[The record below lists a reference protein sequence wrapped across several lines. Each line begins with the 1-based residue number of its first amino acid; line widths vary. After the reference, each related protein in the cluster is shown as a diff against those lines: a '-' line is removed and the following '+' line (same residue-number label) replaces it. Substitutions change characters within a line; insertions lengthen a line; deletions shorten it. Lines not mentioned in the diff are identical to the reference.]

1 MNKVWIVHSNRYED
15 DYEDEKIVN
24 AYSLEKVAIAKVE
37 QLWNSFVLE
46 NNIDSWCEETE
57 KWHYWEWWDHCRYA
71 VFYEEINVLDYL
83 DEIQWA

>member
-15 DYEDEKIVN
+15 DYEDEKIVT

-46 NNIDSWCEETE
+46 NNIDS
-57 KWHYWEWWDHCRYA
+57 
-71 VFYEEINVLDYL
+71 
-83 DEIQWA
+83 